1 MCLLHLVSRV
11 KFTDEPDVVA
21 ARVRMPS
28 GRGTT
33 ASSEKQEVNID
44 KKMADCKIF
53 VFQALDEIF
62 GGILSTNFKIST
74 SDPTKD
80 VPG

>member
-33 ASSEKQEVNID
+33 ASPEKQGVNID
-44 KKMADCKIF
+44 KKLAD
-53 VFQALDEIF
+53 L
-62 GGILSTNFKIST
+62 
-74 SDPTKD
+74 
-80 VPG
+80 

>member
-1 MCLLHLVSRV
+1 MFVTLSIKKGTLSFETSKRKVFVCLLHLVSRV

-33 ASSEKQEVNID
+33 ASPEKQGVNID
-44 KKMADCKIF
+44 KKKIADLK
-53 VFQALDEIF
+53 
-62 GGILSTNFKIST
+62 
-74 SDPTKD
+74 
-80 VPG
+80 